1 MQSILSKVK
10 SDASDISFGQI
21 FLAAPDVDSDLFQK
35 LAEAYKQLAE
45 RTTLYVSS
53 KDKALVASRIIHNQ
67 SRVGFSPPITVVEG
81 IDTIDVSDIDL
92 TLVGHGYFAEQR
104 DLLKDIHNLLTDNT
118 PPDKRF
124 ALIPQQLA
132 EKKYWKF
139 KE

>member
-1 MQSILSKVK
+1 M
-10 SDASDISFGQI
+10 
-21 FLAAPDVDSDLFQK
+21 
-35 LAEAYKQLAE
+35 
-45 RTTLYVSS
+45 
-53 KDKALVASRIIHNQ
+53 ASRIIHNQ